1 MEIKI
6 KFDILNDMLNNI
18 VEIKKDYDSF
28 KKEIEEAS
36 IKIKEVLEDIQNL
49 IIILIIGDTII

>member
-18 VEIKKDYDSF
+18 VEIKNDYDSF

-36 IKIKEVLEDIQNL
+36 LKFKEIMDDVQNL
-49 IIILIIGDTII
+49 IIIFIIGDGFI